1 MVLKKRLWILA
12 LIFVFAF
19 SMLVVGC
26 GEDAVED
33 VPDDEVVD
41 DDAAVEAD
49 QVLKVGVLG
58 PFTGPAAR
66 TGEEFRGA
74 VEMAFANVDNR
85 IGNYEVEFVW
95 IDSQSD
101 PERAARAYE
110 EAAVRDQIDAGILNW
125 HSSVAV
131 SAMDV
136 AARNQ
141 VPHFFGFGAT
151 EVVNEKYESDPD
163 FYSYWMGKTWPT
175 PYKLTGAYLETL
187 EEAIEEGLWEPRN
200 KRFAVYGEDTDWGRS
215 FGAAMAA
222 DFEAAGWEVVGE
234 EYFSV
239 GETELVPLLY
249 SLRDMDASVIAGTVA
264 TAPSFAAFIKQAQEV
279 GIQSVI
285 IADGLGWVGEW
296 YEMTGTDSNYIL
308 DQIPQWTTDEAKQF
322 VVDFEEE
329 YGFTP
334 STSGGGLA
342 YDQAS
347 FFIQVAEATL
357 EEHGELN
364 RETLHQY
371 GQDTLWTGGLSFT
384 DGIIMEE
391 YMYEPDSVP
400 DPVVGQGY
408 FIFPVIQYFEGEGN
422 IVWPSVWK
430 EADFESPGYLN

>member
-1 MVLKKRLWILA
+1 MLKKRLWILA
-12 LIFVFAF
+12 LIFIFTF
-19 SMLVVGC
+19 SLTIAGC
-26 GEDAVED
+26 AED
-33 VPDDEVVD
+33 VVDEVPVDDDEVDAPVD
-41 DDAAVEAD
+41 TDK
-49 QVLKVGVLG
+49 VLKVGVLG
-58 PFTGPAAR
+58 PFTGPASR

-74 VEMAFANVDNR
+74 VEMAFDRVDNR
-85 IGNYEVEFVW
+85 IGDYAVEFVW

-101 PERAARAYE
+101 PERATRAYE

-131 SAMDV
+131 AAMDV

-175 PYKLTGAYLETL
+175 PSKLTGAYLETL
-187 EEAIEEGLWEPRN
+187 EEAIDEGLWEPRN

-215 FGAAMAA
+215 FGAAIAA
-222 DFEAAGWEVVGE
+222 DFEAAGWEIVGE
-234 EYFSV
+234 EYFAV
-239 GETELVPLLY
+239 GETELVPLLL
-249 SLRDMDASVIAGTVA
+249 SLRDMDASVVAGTVA
-264 TAPSFAAFIKQAQEV
+264 TAPSFAAFITQAQEV

-285 IADGLGWVGEW
+285 IADGLGWIGEW
-296 YEMTGTDSNYIL
+296 YEMTGDASNYVL
-308 DQIPQWTTDEAKQF
+308 DQIPAWTTDEAKQF
-322 VVDFEEE
+322 VIDFEEK

-357 EEHGELN
+357 AEYGELS
-364 RETLHQY
+364 RETLYEY
-371 GQDTLWTGGLSFT
+371 GQSTLWTGGLSFT

-391 YMYEPDSVP
+391 YMYAPESVP

-408 FIFPVIQYFEGEGN
+408 FIFPVIQYFEGEGS
-422 IVWPSVWK
+422 IVWPGVWK
-430 EADFESPGYLN
+430 ESDFQVPTYLE